1 MAMYRRGLAKTLTNE
16 IQAQGLALL
25 AALNNLEGH
34 VRYTLLLKKKKKVT
48 FFNKRKNNPHM
59 YT

>member
-16 IQAQGLALL
+16 IQAQGLALS

-34 VRYTLLLKKKKKVT
+34 VRYTLLIK
-48 FFNKRKNNPHM
+48 
-59 YT
+59 

>member
-34 VRYTLLLKKKKKVT
+34 VRYTLLLKKKKVA
-48 FFNKRKNNPHM
+48 FFNK
-59 YT
+59 